1 MRELEDRGVVVPDD
15 EVDSYAEWE
24 LHQRRIWAQ
33 EAGLDARTADLL
45 ALRAE
50 LDVGMDA
57 DLARLAAIEAEP
69 PA

>member
-1 MRELEDRGVVVPDD
+1 MPDE
-15 EVDSYAEWE
+15 EVDSFAEWE

-50 LDVGMDA
+50 LDA
-57 DLARLAAIEAEP
+57 HLAAVGSDEGQGRDAV
-69 PA
+69 A